1 MEFDTNC
8 PKTSQNIDAEP
19 QGPQKYRW
27 QAPRA
32 LWQDAKQAAKQPAW
46 CQEVKMSSRA
56 RPSGITGWSPLGWGD
71 SPK

>member
-8 PKTSQNIDAEP
+8 PKTSKNTDSKP
-19 QGPQKYRW
+19 SGLQKDSL

-32 LWQDAKQAAKQPAW
+32 LWQDAKQAAEQPAW
-46 CQEVKMSSRA
+46 CQDVKISSRA
-56 RPSGITGWSPLGWGD
+56 RPSGTTGWFPLGWGD